1 MKVANIALFK
11 RFLTENGVNT
21 MFKGLYSQYRFEEN
35 PENVEDYL
43 KEIDS
48 SDVILMAFKFPKTMK
63 NFKHGEDFWTD
74 MAVKWENLLVK
85 MTKESYYTTYPK
97 AVERYHR
104 EAETPLDRFNKGLRD
119 VIKKKWEGKGDN
131 PAQQPEKKPEQRP
144 AIMDEETAAVAQFNA
159 VPHTKPQ
166 VTGLKG
172 IGTFK
177 YFDLSQTRTSPKM
190 KEDEFSISAKK
201 GSYKLTF
208 NKTISEMITGAGL
221 TRFRIGADEIT
232 GEVRILFGNFDE
244 TDSWPF
250 TVSKSTNLTIANKSL
265 VGILMHVFQLKETLQ
280 TLYLSKNLANS
291 KDFIV
296 FRITKERQ

>member
-43 KEIDS
+43 KKVDS
-48 SDVILMAFKFPKTMK
+48 SDVILLAFKFPKTMK
-63 NFKHGEDFWTD
+63 NYKYGEDFWTE
-74 MAVKWENLLVK
+74 MAVKWESLVAK
-85 MTKESYYTTYPK
+85 MTTENYYTTYHK
-97 AVERYHR
+97 AVERYHK
-104 EAETPLDRFNKGLRD
+104 EAAIPLDRFNKGLRD
-119 VIKKKWEGKGDN
+119 VVKKTWEGRSDK
-131 PAQQPEKKPEQRP
+131 PKQQPEPAQRP
-144 AIMDEETAAVAQFNA
+144 TVIDEETAAVTHFEA
-159 VPHTKPQ
+159 VPHPKPQ
-166 VTGLKG
+166 ASGLKG

-177 YFDLSQTRTSPKM
+177 YFDLNQTRTSPKM
-190 KEDEFSISAKK
+190 KEDEFSVSAKK

-208 NKTISEMITGAGL
+208 NKVISEMITNAGL

-244 TDSWPF
+244 DDSYAF

-265 VGILMHVFQLKETLQ
+265 VGILMHVFELKDTLQ

-296 FRITKERQ
+296 FRITKTRQ